1 MGNKASSDVTSF
13 RLPRRLNAKLGEAAE
28 LVGMS
33 PGIYARLVLIEWL
46 TDTDQARMRDELN
59 ALREA
64 VQTIQRNLE
73 VAVVAL
79 LVDAGKAGPD
89 EAEAF
94 VRQRMARPQP
104 AGRPT

>member
-1 MGNKASSDVTSF
+1 MSKKASVRVTSF
-13 RLPRRLNAKLGEAAE
+13 RLPNRLDAKLGEAADR
-28 LVGMS
+28 VGMS
-33 PGIYARLVLIEWL
+33 RGTYARLVLIESL

-94 VRQRMARPQP
+94 VRQRMARLQP
-104 AGRPT
+104 ADRPT